1 MLLTQKSIA
10 FYLGKKPTDIPRVIR
25 EDGLPAVRVPTK
37 GGTVQ
42 RIPLHGFHRWLAAR
56 SENDVPTLQELR
68 AELKTTVKPTVK
80 PTVEA

>member
-10 FYLGKKPTDIPRVIR
+10 YYLGKKPADIPRVIR

-42 RIPLHGFHRWLAAR
+42 RIPLHGFHRWLVAR
-56 SENDVPTLQELR
+56 SENDAPTLQELR
-68 AELKTTVKPTVK
+68 AELTPTI
-80 PTVEA
+80 EA

>member
-10 FYLGKKPTDIPRVIR
+10 RYLHKKATDIPRAIR

-42 RIPLHGFHRWLAAR
+42 RIPLHGFHRWLVAR
-56 SENDVPTLQELR
+56 SENDAPTLQELR
-68 AELKTTVKPTVK
+68 AELTPTI
-80 PTVEA
+80 EA